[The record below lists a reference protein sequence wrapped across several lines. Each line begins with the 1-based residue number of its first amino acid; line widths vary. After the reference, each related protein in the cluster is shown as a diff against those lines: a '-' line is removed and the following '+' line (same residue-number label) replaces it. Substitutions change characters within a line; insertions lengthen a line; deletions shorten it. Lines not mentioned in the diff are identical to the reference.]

1 MTAPAV
7 DVLGHSPRGRSAAE
21 NGSGDGD
28 APDDPPPAILG
39 AAILD
44 DWVPVRTEAPQY
56 TTEPPQTSTLAP
68 VKNSRTILADLTGT
82 YHPAQPLRAQQAA
95 LR

>member
-1 MTAPAV
+1 MRRS
-7 DVLGHSPRGRSAAE
+7 DNDRSAAE
-21 NGSGDGD
+21 NGSGDSD

-44 DWVPVRTEAPQY
+44 DWAPVHTEALHY
-56 TTEPPQTSTLAP
+56 TTEQPQTSTLAP
-68 VKNSRTILADLTGT
+68 VKNSRTILAGLTGT